1 MVAVVA
7 VGVVVAGQRLTQWKG
22 ALLPRLPVV
31 VALVPVL
38 VVEALVV
45 PAAEEVRV
53 VEVVVRM

>member
-1 MVAVVA
+1 MT
-7 VGVVVAGQRLTQWKG
+7 RWKG
-22 ALLPRLPVV
+22 VLLPRLPVV

-45 PAAEEVRV
+45 PAAEAVRV